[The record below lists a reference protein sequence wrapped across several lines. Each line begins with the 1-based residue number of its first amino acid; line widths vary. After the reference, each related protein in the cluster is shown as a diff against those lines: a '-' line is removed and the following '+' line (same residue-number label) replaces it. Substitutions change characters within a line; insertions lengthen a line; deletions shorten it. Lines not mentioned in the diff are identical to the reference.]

1 MKKMQKN
8 SSVSPKFL
16 VLIMGI
22 VLLVGGLTIYFNLG
36 ASLAG
41 QEAQL
46 NLPYLTA
53 VQAAQ
58 SLPKTVEPQTFSY
71 KSTVAAYSA
80 AKEIPEVLAQQPC
93 YCECYRMGHRS
104 LLDCF
109 ASAHASDCDTC
120 LKEALFA
127 LQEHRRGKSAAQ
139 IRQGIS
145 RGAWQAIQ
153 L

>member
-1 MKKMQKN
+1 MKKTKKS
-8 SSVSPKFL
+8 SSVSPMFL
-16 VLIMGI
+16 VLVMSV
-22 VLLVGGLTIYFNLG
+22 VLLVGGLTAYFDLG
-36 ASLAG
+36 SSLAG
-41 QEAQL
+41 QEGRI

-58 SLPKTVEPQTFSY
+58 SLPKTVAPETFRY
-71 KSTVAAYSA
+71 KSTAAAYSA

-109 ASAHASDCDTC
+109 ASDHASDCDTC
-120 LKEALFA
+120 LKEAIFA
-127 LQEHRRGKSAAQ
+127 MQEHRRGKSAAQ
-139 IRQGIS
+139 IRKGIN